1 MGATRSEPDDAGR
14 PARAANAPA
23 VVKRPARSKPTGG
36 TMMAEH
42 PFVYEI
48 NTWVWLEE
56 LRERSGT
63 GIGLGG
69 VPAKEWDEIAALGF
83 DAVWL
88 MGVWERSPA
97 GVAIALENPSLLESF
112 GRALPGFTRDDVVG
126 SPYCVRDYSVARALG
141 GSEGLAAARAAL
153 AGRGV
158 KLILDFVPN
167 HVAPDHAWTSA
178 HPEYFVGGSEEDVER
193 DPASFVKVGDR
204 VLANGRDPYF
214 PAWPDVVQLN
224 AFSADLRGA
233 VIDTLRRVAGQCDGI
248 RCDMAM
254 LMMNDVFERTWGERA
269 GERPADEYWPT
280 VIQGVRSHRPDFV
293 FMAEAYWDL
302 EYALQ
307 QQGFDY
313 CYDKRLYDRL
323 VHEGAES
330 VRGHLT
336 ADTAY
341 QQRLVR
347 FIENHDEP
355 RAAATFPPAKA
366 RAAAVATL
374 GQTGARLVHEGQ
386 LDGRRVQLPVFLARR
401 PDEQPDADLRAFY
414 ERLLGG
420 MRGGV
425 FRTGEWQLGERR
437 GWDGNETWENL
448 LVWGWR
454 DADPRKLLVVNLG
467 DAPAAGEVALP
478 WDDLRGR
485 SWRLADA
492 LGDAVYERSGD
503 DLRDGLYVALD
514 PWASNLFDLT
524 ALDFRED

>member
-1 MGATRSEPDDAGR
+1 M
-14 PARAANAPA
+14 
-23 VVKRPARSKPTGG
+23 V
-36 TMMAEH
+36 EH
-42 PFVYEI
+42 PFIYEI

-56 LRERSGT
+56 LRARLGT
-63 GIGLGG
+63 RVGLDG
-69 VPAKEWDEIAALGF
+69 VPAKEWDQVAALGF
-83 DAVWL
+83 DTVWL

-97 GVAIALENPSLLESF
+97 GIAIALQNPSLLESF
-112 GRALPGFTRDDVVG
+112 GRALPDYTPDDVVG
-126 SPYCVRDYSVARALG
+126 SPYWVRDYTVAKGLG
-141 GSEGLAAARAAL
+141 GSEGLASAREAL
-153 AGRGV
+153 EKRGLR
-158 KLILDFVPN
+158 LILDFVPN

-178 HPEYFVGGSEEDVER
+178 HPEYFVEGSEEELER
-193 DPASFVKVGDR
+193 DPASFAKVGER

-233 VIDTLRRVAGQCDGI
+233 VIDTLGQVAEQCDGI

-269 GERPADEYWPT
+269 GERPAEDYWPT
-280 VIQGVRSHRPDFV
+280 VIQAVKHHRADFV
-293 FMAEAYWDL
+293 FMAEAYWNL

-336 ADTAY
+336 ADTGY
-341 QQRLVR
+341 QKRLVR

-355 RAAATFPPAKA
+355 RAAATFPPGKA
-366 RAAAVATL
+366 HAAAIATL

-401 PDEQPDADLRAFY
+401 PNEEPDANLRAFY

-420 MRGGV
+420 LRDSV
-425 FRTGEWQLGERR
+425 FRTGEWQLGERS
-437 GWDGNETWENL
+437 GWEGNATWENL
-448 LVWGWR
+448 VVFGWR
-454 DADPRKLLVVNLG
+454 DADARKLVVVNLG
-467 DAPAAGEVALP
+467 DAPAAGHVALT

-492 LGDAVYERSGD
+492 LSDAVYERSGD

-524 ALDFRED
+524 TLDSPEG